1 MFRDKKYW
9 LFILDKAVKTGVQS
23 SISLYLAQSS
33 GIISAELLELV
44 SVAFLTAF
52 LSVIQNALLQHKP
65 KYTYEADAKVEV
77 QEKGDW

>member
-1 MFRDKKYW
+1 MKNKQYWKYI
-9 LFILDKAVKTGVQS
+9 FDKAFKTGAQS

-65 KYTYEADAKVEV
+65 KYTYEEGK
-77 QEKGDW
+77 